1 MLPFT
6 DRVEAG
12 RLLASNLREYE
23 GVPDV
28 VVLGLPRGGVPIAFE
43 IAQRLHTP
51 LDVLVVRKLGVPW
64 QPELAMG
71 AVASGGIRI
80 LNHELIRSLNLSNY
94 FVYGVIAREESEL
107 AKREALFRDGYPAQ
121 AITGRTVI
129 LVDDGAATGSTMLA
143 AAEAVRKQRPKDIV
157 IAIPVASRDAY
168 RVFEAEIGRCVCLAT
183 PQPFYAVAQW
193 YESFPQVSDK
203 EVQALLSAARSRQG
217 EEKSLVQS
225 SIAG

>member
-1 MLPFT
+1 M
-6 DRVEAG
+6 EAG
-12 RLLASNLREYE
+12 RLLASKLREYE

-43 IAQRLHTP
+43 IAQRLHAP

-71 AVASGGIRI
+71 AVASGGARI
-80 LNHELIRSLNLSNY
+80 LNHELVRSLNLSNY
-94 FVYGVIAREESEL
+94 FVYGVIAREEVEL
-107 AKREALFRDGYPAQ
+107 ARREALFRDGYPAQ
-121 AITGRTVI
+121 ALSDRTVI

-143 AAEAVRKQRPKDIV
+143 ATEAVRKQRPKDIV

-168 RVFEAEIGRCVCLAT
+168 RVFEAEVGKSVCLAI
-183 PQPFYAVAQW
+183 PQPFYSVGQW
-193 YESFPQVSDK
+193 YESFPQVPDK
-203 EVQALLSAARSRQG
+203 EVQEFLSRARSHQG
-217 EEKSLVQS
+217 EEESLVQP